1 MDNKK
6 VILLYILDI
15 LKEYSNK
22 DYLLTQKDI
31 INKLKLIYDISVD
44 RKMIAYNIEIL
55 IDYGYDIV
63 KGSKGGYYLNEREFD
78 ESEIKFLVDALF
90 SSNVIT
96 SNNAHSII
104 KKLYSS
110 LSKYDRKDFTYVYKV
125 KDVNRTKNNNVFLN
139 IELINEAIKN
149 NKQIAFNYLQYNQEG
164 KLIKRK
170 DGYKYKVS
178 PYYLINN
185 YGKYYLLSNIEK
197 YSTPSYFRIEHMVE
211 VELIDKKRKDIKD
224 TTLGNNFN
232 ISSHINDHVYM
243 FSSNVIN
250 AKIEILQ
257 DWAITYIY
265 DWFSKNSKIITQDN
279 KTYAYIKSDE
289 DAFIYWFLQYQE
301 YFKIIEPLETKEK
314 IINIL
319 KEEPKI
325 TLYDVSIKINKSL
338 RTVKNIVK
346 KLEEEEIVI
355 REGSKKTGS
364 WKVLK

>member
-1 MDNKK
+1 MFDKK
-6 VILLYILDI
+6 VSILFILDI
-15 LKEYSNK
+15 LKEYSDINHP
-22 DYLLTQKDI
+22 LTQQNI
-31 INKLKLIYDISVD
+31 IDKLKAIYDIEIE
-44 RKMIAYNIEIL
+44 RKTISTSISLLN
-55 IDYGYDIV
+55 DYGYDIN
-63 KGSKGGYYLNEREFD
+63 KIDKKGYYLDERELN
-78 ESEIKFLVDALF
+78 ENEIKFLVDALF
-90 SSNVIT
+90 SSKSISSKDAIKL
-96 SNNAHSII
+96 SN
-104 KKLYSS
+104 KLNSF
-110 LSKYDRKDFTYVYKV
+110 LSKYQKKDYSYIHKSKELNKLQTS
-125 KDVNRTKNNNVFLN
+125 DLFLN
-139 IELINEAIKN
+139 IEIINEAIKE
-149 NKQIAFNYLQYNQEG
+149 NKQISFSYLIYNQEG

-319 KEEPKI
+319 KE
-325 TLYDVSIKINKSL
+325 SL
-338 RTVKNIVK
+338 SRY
-346 KLEEEEIVI
+346 
-355 REGSKKTGS
+355 
-364 WKVLK
+364 